1 MNYLFIDVI
10 VTVTFISTYMLLLWV
25 ATLSN
30 PIEIYFGNILG
41 PKCNSNMITQTVSNK
56 FFKSYCMSLNGS
68 QLWDY
73 QSKMMETVYVS
84 WCKSVCRILVV
95 PPTTTRCEY
104 LLYIVDDQDIK
115 ILYDSLNLYNHHIS
129 HQMLIYVLSYQ
140 VVDQILLIIYI
151 SIVCKNLGR
160 T

>member
-1 MNYLFIDVI
+1 MNYLFIDAI

-84 WCKSVCRILVV
+84 WCKSVCRIRVV

-115 ILYDSLNLYNHHIS
+115 K
-129 HQMLIYVLSYQ
+129 Q
-140 VVDQILLIIYI
+140 LLIRFTKFIQSPHQSSNANLCLELPGSRSNITNNIYI
-151 SIVCKNLGR
+151 HCL
-160 T
+160 